1 MEKSGVTQGGDS
13 ARWLTVHDD
22 LLRGLAHDV
31 SNRVATVSA
40 IASLLNPAR
49 LPTERVLAGL
59 RADADRLER
68 LLEQL
73 RQLPRRADGEPEP
86 MLAGDAV
93 RTALALFAHHPDFR
107 EVACTV
113 VAADDVPPVRADPVA
128 LVHAMCVALTAAA
141 RVGAGRSGATHAGV
155 CVALSAEGDVVR
167 LDVAANG
174 GTGEG
179 VDDDLALDAA
189 AVTWLL
195 EGSRGQ
201 GEAHAYGCRVEVPTL
216 QSSRRVG

>member
-1 MEKSGVTQGGDS
+1 MSRVSAS

-40 IASLLNPAR
+40 IASLLDPAR
-49 LPTERVLAGL
+49 LPDERVLAGL
-59 RADADRLER
+59 RTDAERLER

-73 RQLPRRADGEPEP
+73 RQLPRRADTEPEP

-93 RTALALFAHHPDFR
+93 RMALALFAHHPDFR
-107 EVACTV
+107 DVACTV
-113 VAADDVPPVRADPVA
+113 VAADDVAPVRADPTA
-128 LVHAMCVALTAAA
+128 LTHALCVALAAAA
-141 RVGAGRSGATHAGV
+141 RVGAGVR
-155 CVALSAEGDVVR
+155 VALSTEGDVVR
-167 LDVAANG
+167 LDVSADG
-174 GTGEG
+174 SRGEG
-179 VDDDLALDAA
+179 DADDLAVDAA

-201 GEAHAYGCRVEVPTL
+201 GEAHAYGCRMDVPTL
-216 QSSRRVG
+216 QASRRVR

>member
-1 MEKSGVTQGGDS
+1 MSRVSAS
-13 ARWLTVHDD
+13 ARWLTIHDD

-40 IASLLNPAR
+40 IASLLDPAR
-49 LPTERVLAGL
+49 LPDERVLSGL
-59 RADADRLER
+59 RLDAERLER

-73 RQLPRRADGEPEP
+73 RQLPRRADAEAEP

-93 RTALALFAHHPDFR
+93 RTALALFACHPEFR
-107 EVACTV
+107 DVACTV
-113 VAADDVPPVRADPVA
+113 VAADDVAPVRADPVA
-128 LVHAMCVALTAAA
+128 LAHALCVALTAAA
-141 RVGAGRSGATHAGV
+141 RVGAGRGGAAHAGV
-155 CVALSAEGDVVR
+155 RVALSTEGDVVR
-167 LDVAANG
+167 LDVSADG
-174 GTGEG
+174 STGEG
-179 VDDDLALDAA
+179 DVDDLALDAA

-216 QSSRRVG
+216 QASRRAR